1 MSRAQS
7 TDEEGASHSVTQLLR
22 VARSGD
28 SDALNR
34 LLPLVYDELHRIAER
49 HMARERVDHT
59 LQPTALVHEAYA
71 RLASGVAINAVDRL
85 HFLRLASS
93 VMRRVLV
100 DHARAH
106 RAAKRGGDLQVTLD
120 EGVVG
125 AIVNALDLLVL
136 DDALTRLAAAEPR
149 WAQVV
154 ELRFFAGLEVPEVAE
169 VLGISSA
176 TVKRDWRFA
185 RAWLATALDAPA
197 IAEHDA

>member
-7 TDEEGASHSVTQLLR
+7 PDEEGAAHSVTQLLR